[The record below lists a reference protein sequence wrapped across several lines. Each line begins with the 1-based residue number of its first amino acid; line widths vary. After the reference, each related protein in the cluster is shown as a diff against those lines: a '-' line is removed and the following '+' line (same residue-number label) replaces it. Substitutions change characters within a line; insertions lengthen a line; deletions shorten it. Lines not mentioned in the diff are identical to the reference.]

1 MVRESNSFMTQ
12 QTYAT
17 TAETSLDKVDSR
29 YAWRR
34 LVASLIIGS
43 VGGVGMWSSVILL
56 PEIQS
61 HFNLDRSQ
69 ASLPY
74 TVAMVGIVFGNVFM
88 GRMVDKFGVVAPTLV
103 SAVCLGLGYS
113 CIAFVSN
120 FWLFLVYQGIF
131 IGIFGASGT
140 FGPMISSI
148 SLWFSRHR
156 GIAVSLVASGSYI
169 AGTV

>member
-1 MVRESNSFMTQ
+1 
-12 QTYAT
+12 
-17 TAETSLDKVDSR
+17 
-29 YAWRR
+29 
-34 LVASLIIGS
+34 
-43 VGGVGMWSSVILL
+43 
-56 PEIQS
+56 
-61 HFNLDRSQ
+61 
-69 ASLPY
+69 
-74 TVAMVGIVFGNVFM
+74 M

-148 SLWFSRHR
+148 SLWFSRNR

-169 AGTV
+169 AELFGRPWFDIYLIHWDGRERI